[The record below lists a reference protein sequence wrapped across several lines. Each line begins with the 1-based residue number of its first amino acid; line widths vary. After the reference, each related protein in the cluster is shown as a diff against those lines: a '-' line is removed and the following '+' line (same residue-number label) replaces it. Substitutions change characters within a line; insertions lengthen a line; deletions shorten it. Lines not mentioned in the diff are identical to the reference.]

1 MHVAATLTLAV
12 RAGTLTTKFHFVENN
27 FQWTAYTIAANVRE
41 SSGLLWLDEI
51 SFGELTCN
59 RYVYCNEIEWSVQ
72 QSSETSCS
80 VKQEQASNLSF
91 TNNTSSQFSLTM
103 FQKLIGCSC
112 KHLQVQAVTVIVITE
127 SLGRIIKC
135 IIFMLYLNNIG
146 HLVSEVNGLTP
157 SSS

>member
-80 VKQEQASNLSF
+80 VKQE
-91 TNNTSSQFSLTM
+91 
-103 FQKLIGCSC
+103 
-112 KHLQVQAVTVIVITE
+112 
-127 SLGRIIKC
+127 
-135 IIFMLYLNNIG
+135 
-146 HLVSEVNGLTP
+146 
-157 SSS
+157 